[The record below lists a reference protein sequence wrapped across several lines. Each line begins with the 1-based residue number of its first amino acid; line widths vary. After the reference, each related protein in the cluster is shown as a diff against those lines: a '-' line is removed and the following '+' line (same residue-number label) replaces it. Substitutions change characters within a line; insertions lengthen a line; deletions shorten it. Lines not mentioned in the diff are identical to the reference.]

1 MSEQGNPMGK
11 IIAKALK
18 DESFKKQLIADPAG
32 TLKAEGIE
40 IPEGISVKVVADSE
54 SVRHMVLPAIPG
66 DVTDEM
72 LESIVAGNSW
82 GSPSGHHQLSGIA
95 LCPTRWSG

>member
-18 DESFKKQLIADPAG
+18 DESFKKQLIADPTG

-40 IPEGISVKVVADSE
+40 IPDGITLKVVADSE
-54 SVRHMVLPAIPG
+54 SVRHVVLPAIPSEM
-66 DVTDEM
+66 TDEM
-72 LESIVAGNSW
+72 LESIVAGGCFDFCW
-82 GSPSGHHQLSGIA
+82 GGEGGCVLVCHEFIVM
-95 LCPTRWSG
+95 

>member
-1 MSEQGNPMGK
+1 MNEQQNPMGK

-54 SVRHMVLPAIPG
+54 SVRHMVLPAVG
-66 DVTDEM
+66 RGELSEADLSHM
-72 LESIVAGNSW
+72 AAGR
-82 GSPSGHHQLSGIA
+82 
-95 LCPTRWSG
+95 LCVFDRQCRFSAEACINRE